1 MAAPLG
7 LNVVLVPAQIVAPLT
22 LMVGVVFTVT
32 VSVCGAD
39 TQFWDE
45 VPVTV
50 YTLVLAGVTMA
61 DPLE

>member
-1 MAAPLG
+1 M
-7 LNVVLVPAQIVAPLT
+7 VPPVTLT
-22 LMVGVVFTVT
+22 VGFVFTVT

-50 YTLVLAGVTMA
+50 YTLVLAGVTVA

>member
-1 MAAPLG
+1 MAPLG
-7 LNVVLVPAQIVAPLT
+7 LITKLLPEQMVPLATLT
-22 LMVGVVFTVT
+22 VGVVLTVT

-39 TQFWDE
+39 TQFCDE

-50 YTLVLAGVTMA
+50 YTLVLTGVTVA